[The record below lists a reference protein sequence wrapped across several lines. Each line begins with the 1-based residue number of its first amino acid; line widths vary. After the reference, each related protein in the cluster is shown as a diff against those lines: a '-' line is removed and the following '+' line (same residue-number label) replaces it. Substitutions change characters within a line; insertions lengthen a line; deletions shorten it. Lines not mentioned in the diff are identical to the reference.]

1 MMLRLGRD
9 LYKSILSTEGT
20 VSVSWYLISSPCK
33 LKRTLFVSA
42 QGSNAGH
49 GGVKTPSL
57 GGPRGRRTGGA
68 TWLERK
74 DEEMTSGRVL
84 LLFAAA
90 RHTFASSVD
99 SVLRYYAEQ
108 SKGKCHFPTKVKA
121 GRGMRSTHSVWVQL
135 FLPSAQPIDGGL
147 QLWLR
152 DAGHRPAESGPA
164 SLAYGAHM
172 YTWPLCRHGFNAALG
187 GVLQFWSPPVQMSG
201 ARKRNAVPRIGQA
214 AKERV
219 HPVEPIPTDGLR
231 RDPAEQLGKETQA
244 TPVDSVSPPSST
256 RSRRVLGWIPPP
268 AKEMDPA
275 GVNQTHPFG
284 MSNVSMPS
292 AISHASN
299 NSSAPGSVASP
310 LSVDG
315 GSVAAGQDQSPAAI
329 KRRSPIACRRCRR
342 MRSKCLHERGNPPC
356 KSCREAGIPAEECI
370 FPVRGQPD
378 LDREYRHPRTRA
390 ERSRK
395 AGSISSKPRRSAG
408 AEGLLGAEQ
417 RQADNWDNL
426 PPLEELIDGVNLFT
440 GQYFQLGFIPKEQY
454 PDRLR
459 KDLRSTSLFLLMSIL
474 SISARLSPAFKVRY
488 GNGVKAAEYFMERA
502 SSIALEEV
510 YQEPTLE
517 RCQAYYLLSIA
528 QQGSGERNK
537 SYINMGIAI
546 RMAILM
552 QLQREETYHVPNPTP
567 DLIIRAESARRT
579 LWMLHSQ
586 DNLHSGPLSPVS
598 LSAGDITALLPCN
611 EEDFASGREPR
622 SRAALE
628 GTPSATENPKLLR
641 DCNRSLFATL
651 MQIHS
656 WWGLVGRRA
665 VGYSKS
671 PCPWDPTS
679 EFSRTARKLREW
691 EQDLPHEHG
700 WSTSLLRRY
709 KTESQELAYLCV
721 TMMTRLSNI
730 VLRRPYLIDIIRPDR
745 KDITKQAFFVSMSN
759 EIFTNVRCLYE
770 QIDAQFTNRSPN
782 ESVGAQIAAFC
793 VYSCGLFSTYL
804 CKYPNICQDK
814 ALVRDG
820 PTMLQRTINILKE
833 CREVWPLAARWVEA
847 LEKFS
852 LDPQS
857 DALGNEGSMD
867 DGKDPI
873 PRAIRQ
879 LPPLFPASKPIRP
892 PPPPTSLPKPNI
904 LPRPG
909 SQRELPPASSIR
921 SPLLKT
927 AMNPLPN
934 PVHGHHQLPSPP
946 QQQCHPQFH
955 QSHGYSNG
963 PLPTTIPPHSYS
975 SQLQPN
981 AHSMYMHAA
990 PMGRPSTDGLGML
1003 IEAFDSNNPGPPA
1016 PHYGAGNFNT
1026 QLGPGTDGYEGEL
1039 QFYIDG
1045 PASAW
1050 INATPWLDTMQS
1062 QSRQLTPTT
1071 PRTRTNQD
1079 EPTIL
1084 IELSV

>member
-84 LLFAAA
+84 LLIAAA

-99 SVLRYYAEQ
+99 SVLRYY
-108 SKGKCHFPTKVKA
+108 TKDKRQVS
-121 GRGMRSTHSVWVQL
+121 GNQIYTS
-135 FLPSAQPIDGGL
+135 SA
-147 QLWLR
+147 
-152 DAGHRPAESGPA
+152 
-164 SLAYGAHM
+164 
-172 YTWPLCRHGFNAALG
+172 
-187 GVLQFWSPPVQMSG
+187 
-201 ARKRNAVPRIGQA
+201 
-214 AKERV
+214 
-219 HPVEPIPTDGLR
+219 
-231 RDPAEQLGKETQA
+231 GKETQA

-299 NSSAPGSVASP
+299 NS
-310 LSVDG
+310 
-315 GSVAAGQDQSPAAI
+315 
-329 KRRSPIACRRCRR
+329 CRR

-459 KDLRSTSLFLLMSIL
+459 KDLRSTSLFLLLSIL

-909 SQRELPPASSIR
+909 VQRELPPASSIR

-963 PLPTTIPPHSYS
+963 TLPTTIPPHSYS

-1050 INATPWLDTMQS
+1050 INATPWLDTMQ
-1062 QSRQLTPTT
+1062 
-1071 PRTRTNQD
+1071 
-1079 EPTIL
+1079 
-1084 IELSV
+1084 